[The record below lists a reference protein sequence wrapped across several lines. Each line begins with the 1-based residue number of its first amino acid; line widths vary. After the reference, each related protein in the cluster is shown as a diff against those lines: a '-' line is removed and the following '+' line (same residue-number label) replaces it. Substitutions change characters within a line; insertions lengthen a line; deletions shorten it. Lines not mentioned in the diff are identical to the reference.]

1 MWDIFYSC
9 ITSPVELILTY
20 DVKVGNNN
28 AMKKRII
35 AVSLLS
41 VVLILSSCQKIKDL
55 LTVKVKTDFTVNLPV
70 TISSPLF
77 KSTEAA
83 FLSTNTLDPLSNAD
97 LASYK
102 DKISGYA
109 ITGLS
114 GTISELSADVTLTDA
129 KLKVNTDSN
138 STEWNFTNLHLTNGT
153 VVTFDNTGGQWA
165 KINEILG
172 EQKIVTVIFSGNASQ
187 TNVTFNLLVTFSAEV
202 STKVL

>member
-70 TISSPLF
+70 TISSPLL